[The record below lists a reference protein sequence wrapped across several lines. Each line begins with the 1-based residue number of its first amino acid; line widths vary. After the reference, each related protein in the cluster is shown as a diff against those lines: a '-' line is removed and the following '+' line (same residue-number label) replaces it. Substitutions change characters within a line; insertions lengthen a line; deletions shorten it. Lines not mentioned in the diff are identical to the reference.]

1 MSTITDLKDQIT
13 NGRIAFDKDDL
24 RKELL
29 GENTGTTKVTEKLQK
44 LVLEVSKLQKIKISS
59 IIRSSGHHG
68 SGRAFDIGNEDIAG
82 TLLPLIA
89 TNAKVAE
96 LNIDE
101 IIFDAKVADPL
112 HDRNKWNY
120 DQGAKFNYD
129 NVTLNDHGNHIH
141 LAVTA

>member
-1 MSTITDLKDQIT
+1 MSTTTDLKDQIT
-13 NGRIAFDKDDL
+13 NGRITFDKDDL

-29 GENTGTTKVTEKLQK
+29 GENTGPTKVTEKLQR

-59 IIRSSGHHG
+59 IIRISGLHG
-68 SGRAFDIGNEDIAG
+68 SGRAFDIGNEEIAG

-101 IIFDAKVADPL
+101 IIFDAKVANPL

-120 DQGAKFNYD
+120 DQGAKWNYD
-129 NVTLNDHGNHIH
+129 NATLDTHGNHIH